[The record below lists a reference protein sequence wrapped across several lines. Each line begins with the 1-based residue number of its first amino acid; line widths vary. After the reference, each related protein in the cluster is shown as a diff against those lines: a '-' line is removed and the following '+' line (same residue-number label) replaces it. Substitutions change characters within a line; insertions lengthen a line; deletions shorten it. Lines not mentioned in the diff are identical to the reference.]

1 MTGSNM
7 FFDNSAGL
15 LRVAVVGMIAYV
27 AIVVIL
33 RVSGKRTL
41 SKWNAFDFVVTIAL
55 GSTLATVLLS
65 KDIAAA
71 EGVLAL
77 ALLIALQFVMSWM
90 TVRSTFVRRLIK
102 SEPAYLY
109 RDRAYVEKRLLLER
123 VTEAEVR
130 AAVRQQGIGSM
141 KEVEAV
147 VLETD
152 GSVSI
157 VRRSA
162 ASDGSALK
170 DVQ

>member
-1 MTGSNM
+1 M

-27 AIVVIL
+27 AIVAIL

-77 ALLIALQFVMSWM
+77 ALLVALQFMMSWM

-109 RDRAYVEKRLLLER
+109 REGAYVEKRLILER

-162 ASDGSALK
+162 TSDGSALK

>member
-1 MTGSNM
+1 M
-7 FFDNSAGL
+7 FFDNPAGL
-15 LRVAVVGMIAYV
+15 LRVAVVGTLAYV
-27 AIVVIL
+27 AIVLIL

-65 KDIAAA
+65 KQVAAA

-77 ALLIALQFVMSWM
+77 ALLVWLQFVMSWVA
-90 TVRSTFVRRLIK
+90 VRSTFVRRLIK
-102 SEPAYLY
+102 SRPTYLY
-109 RDRAYVEKRLLLER
+109 SDGAYVEHRLLSER
-123 VTEAEVR
+123 VTQAEVR

-141 KEVEAV
+141 REVEAV

-162 ASDGSALK
+162 VEDRSALQ
-170 DVQ
+170 DVE

>member
-1 MTGSNM
+1 M

-15 LRVAVVGMIAYV
+15 LRVAVVGTLAYV
-27 AIVVIL
+27 AIVLIL

-65 KDIAAA
+65 KQVAAA

-77 ALLIALQFVMSWM
+77 VLLVGLQFLMSWIA
-90 TVRSTFVRRLIK
+90 VRSSSLRRLIK
-102 SEPAYLY
+102 SEPTFLY
-109 RDRAYVEKRLLLER
+109 KDGAYVAHRLSAER

-130 AAVRQQGIGSM
+130 AAVRQQGIASM
-141 KEVEAV
+141 SDVDAV

-157 VRRSA
+157 VRRSSA
-162 ASDGSALK
+162 QDRSALQ
-170 DVQ
+170 DVE

>member
-1 MTGSNM
+1 M

-15 LRVAVVGMIAYV
+15 LRVAVVGTLAYV
-27 AIVVIL
+27 AIVVML

-65 KDIAAA
+65 KQVAAA

-77 ALLIALQFVMSWM
+77 ALLVGLQFVVSWLAL
-90 TVRSTFVRRLIK
+90 RSGFVRRVIK
-102 SEPAYLY
+102 SRPTYLY
-109 RDRAYVEKRLLLER
+109 RDGQYVQQRLASER
-123 VTEAEVR
+123 VTQAEVR

-141 KEVEAV
+141 GEVEAV
-147 VLETD
+147 VLETN

-157 VRRSA
+157 VRKS
-162 ASDGSALK
+162 SDHDQSALQ
-170 DVQ
+170 DVE

>member
-1 MTGSNM
+1 M

-77 ALLIALQFVMSWM
+77 ALLVALQFVMSWM